1 MSEVEFCWVIRR
13 DDGRFYVTTR
23 RDRNRLRHITDD
35 RLLYA
40 LRENSESEAQETIDV
55 YELEGYKPVK
65 IQMRVVED
73 EKETN

>member
-1 MSEVEFCWVIRR
+1 MSQVEFCWVIRR

-23 RDRNRLRHITDD
+23 RDRHITDD

-40 LRENSESEAQETIDV
+40 LRENSESEVQETIDV
-55 YELEGYKPVK
+55 YGLEDYKPVK
-65 IQMRVVED
+65 IEMRVVED